1 MNTETALY
9 SLLAWLSPSFP
20 VGAYSYSHGL
30 EYAVE
35 SGLVKDRDSLVEWVE
50 TIITAGSGRTDAM
63 LCCAAY
69 QAVKAEDA
77 EQLIWVVERADA
89 LRGTAEM
96 ALESAAQGQAFLD
109 TVRAAWAHAALED
122 WANRLQAMQRPPAY
136 AVAVA
141 VVAARHGL
149 PLDMTLTAFLHAIVA
164 NLVSAGVRLIPLGQ
178 TDGQRAI
185 SGLAKTVIAC
195 VKDVLSQSLDDL
207 GSATPMIDWTSMRH
221 ETQYTRLF
229 RS

>member
-20 VGAYSYSHGL
+20 VGAYTYSHGL

-50 TIITAGSGRTDAM
+50 TIITAGTGRTDAM
-63 LCCAAY
+63 LFCAAY
-69 QAVKAEDA
+69 RAEDA
-77 EQLIWVVERADA
+77 EQLAWVVERADA

-122 WANRLQAMQRPPAY
+122 WAKTLQTMQRPPAY

-149 PLDMTLTAFLHAIVA
+149 PLEMTLTAFLHAIVA
-164 NLVSAGVRLIPLGQ
+164 NLISAGVRLIPLGQ
-178 TDGQRAI
+178 TDGQKAI
-185 SGLAKTVIAC
+185 STLATTVIVG
-195 VKDVLSQSLDDL
+195 VKNILNQSIDDL